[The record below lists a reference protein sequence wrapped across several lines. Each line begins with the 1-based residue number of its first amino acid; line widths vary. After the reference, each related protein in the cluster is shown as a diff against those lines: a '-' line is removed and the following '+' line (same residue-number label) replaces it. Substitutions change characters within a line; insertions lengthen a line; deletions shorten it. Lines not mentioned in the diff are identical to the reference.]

1 MKETATS
8 KSKENR
14 FKKGLIM
21 GVLSKLVEGAEN
33 ANPAINKFVQE
44 QFDQLLK
51 SSKLLELVERVSFQE
66 NISRDKALK
75 SILEKMSMQAEETMK
90 KSSRKSAANL
100 ELILR

>member
-1 MKETATS
+1 MKEIDAS

-14 FKKGLIM
+14 FMKGLIM
-21 GVLSKLVEGAEN
+21 GVLRKLVEGADN
-33 ANPAINKFVQE
+33 TNPVINKFVQE

-66 NISRDKALK
+66 NIPRDKALK
-75 SILEKMSMQAEETMK
+75 SILEKMSMQAEETIK
-90 KSSRKSAANL
+90 KSSRKAAANL